1 MHGANGPD
9 RSEISALRGSVL
21 VKDFQ
26 PEGPEKAML
35 KNRFLFA
42 PITPQSAPQSVMSSR
57 YPADFT
63 ADHGVESGTGVP
75 QNSLEAKL

>member
-26 PEGPEKAML
+26 PEGPEEAML
-35 KNRFLFA
+35 RNRFLFA
-42 PITPQSAPQSVMSSR
+42 PIAPQSAPQSVMSSR
-57 YPADFT
+57 YPVGFIA
-63 ADHGVESGTGVP
+63 AQGVESGTGVP